1 MDSLKPTPSGCAGS
15 VPDRS
20 LVSSKEPPEPSKGG
34 CEPSV
39 ADTSLVLCIT
49 WSLATVDPV
58 HGLRARPLSHPG
70 PVWRRGEVG
79 DHPNPGDKE
88 KFTELLS
95 LLDNLELMSN
105 IVTP

>member
-1 MDSLKPTPSGCAGS
+1 
-15 VPDRS
+15 
-20 LVSSKEPPEPSKGG
+20 
-34 CEPSV
+34 
-39 ADTSLVLCIT
+39 
-49 WSLATVDPV
+49 
-58 HGLRARPLSHPG
+58 LSHPG

-105 IVTP
+105 IVTPSRPGRKKGTLATAR